1 MRIRF
6 RPVNDPIG
14 IERAERSHHAAPPV
28 EARAGESLRRFVVVA
43 LATFAGV
50 LLLAGA
56 ANAVVDP
63 FGSVGTG
70 LVRPA
75 VFSDH
80 AERLDLIGRLSSRPG
95 WWCSARPGH

>member
-1 MRIRF
+1 MRIPF
-6 RPVNDPIG
+6 ASVDEPVG

-28 EARAGESLRRFVVVA
+28 EAHAGESLRRFVTVA
-43 LATFAGV
+43 LAVFAGV
-50 LLLAGA
+50 LLLTGV

-63 FGSVGTG
+63 FASVGTG

-80 AERLDLIGRLSSRPG
+80 AERLRLIDNLRSRRASS
-95 WWCSARPGH
+95 CSARRAR